1 MVLFA
6 LTISISSSAKED
18 SDQIK
23 QTLSQVLSEAFANKS
38 YVFLTLGFFVCGFH
52 VSFVATHL
60 PAYLDDLSLPL
71 WIGSWSLALIG
82 LFNVIGTLMFGYLG
96 DSRSKKDL
104 LVILYSLRSILFLV
118 FIFLPKTEITII
130 IFASLLGIL
139 WLSTVPL
146 TSGIISVI
154 FGSKYMSMLYGFA
167 FLSHQIGSFMGS
179 WFGGRLYDFYG
190 SYDVM
195 WWACVFLGFAS
206 ALMHYPINEKKVA
219 LSK

>member
-1 MVLFA
+1 MFYIINHGFVCF
-6 LTISISSSAKED
+6 TISISSIAKKEL
-18 SDQIK
+18 IK
-23 QTLSQVLSEAFANKS
+23 LNIHLSQVLSEAFSNKS
-38 YVFLTLGFFVCGFH
+38 YVFLTLGFFVWVPC
-52 VSFVATHL
+52 FVCSNTIFL
-60 PAYLDDLSLPL
+60 AYLDDLSMPN

-82 LFNVIGTLMFGYLG
+82 LFNVIGTLLFGHLG

-104 LVILYSLRSILFLV
+104 LVILYSLRSILFLT

-167 FLSHQIGSFMGS
+167 FLSHQDWIIHGILV
-179 WFGGRLYDFYG
+179 WRK
-190 SYDVM
+190 
-195 WWACVFLGFAS
+195 A
-206 ALMHYPINEKKVA
+206 I
-219 LSK
+219 